1 MRNLAKLFNQ
11 SDKSGMNWYN
21 DGHEFC
27 KELATKYN
35 LSLSQV
41 CAVVSALSPGTNWE
55 VNKRDAIGLI
65 ESYLDLRK
73 YKHKFTTYGANVVK
87 AQKILSGEIE
97 PGKAFSLKTGPKTY
111 NFYRNLLEPN
121 NPDFCTIDRHA
132 YTIATGET
140 YKSLTPKQYKDIA
153 MHYTKAAAKV
163 GILPCQLQAVLW
175 VDHRIKQ
182 EISFNIDV
190 PF

>member
-1 MRNLAKLFNQ
+1 MKNLTKLFNQ
-11 SDKSGMNWYN
+11 SDKSGLNWYN

-27 KELATKYN
+27 KELATKYD
-35 LSLSQV
+35 LSLPKV
-41 CAVVSALSPGTNWE
+41 CAVVSALSPATNWE

-65 ESYLDLRK
+65 ESYLDLRN

-87 AQKILSGEIE
+87 AQKVLSGELE
-97 PGKAFSLKTGPKTY
+97 PDKAFSLKTGAKTF
-111 NFYRNLLEPN
+111 NFYHNLLEPA
-121 NPDFCTIDRHA
+121 NPDYCTIDRHA
-132 YTIATGET
+132 FIIATGEV
-140 YKSLTPKQYKDIA
+140 YNKLTPKQYKQVAD
-153 MHYTKAAAKV
+153 HYISTAKRLSV
-163 GILPCQLQAVLW
+163 IPCQLQAVLW